1 MPRKPD
7 RSKPLKPDT
16 LVASHAVAQ
25 GPHGAVAPSIHL
37 ATTYRWDDVQA
48 KPSFDYSRTVNPTR
62 KDLELLLAELE
73 GGASCVVTNTGMS
86 AIDLVL
92 KLIKPGD
99 LVVAPHDC
107 YGGTHRL
114 FTALAKKGD
123 FEVLFVDQT
132 DAKAAKDAIAQG
144 PRLFWIETPSNPLL
158 RIVDVAAL
166 ASAAKAKG
174 ALVCADNT
182 FLSPARQKPLALG
195 CDLVMH
201 STTKL
206 INGHTDVVGGAV
218 IAKDAQLGA
227 ELAWWSNAMGA
238 SGSPFDAYLTLRGA
252 RTLFA
257 RLDRQEATAMAIAE
271 ALEADDRVSKVN
283 YPGLESHPGH
293 GLAKAQ
299 QSGFGLILSF
309 DLAPGRNAV
318 AFMNALNLIT
328 PAASLGG
335 FETLACLPASMT
347 HAGMAPEARLEAGV
361 TDTLIRLSVGLENP
375 TDILGDIDQALEA
388 AV

>member
-1 MPRKPD
+1 MPRKVE
-7 RSKPLKPDT
+7 PDT
-16 LVASHAVAQ
+16 LVASHAVARD
-25 GPHGAVAPSIHL
+25 PAHGAVAPPIHL
-37 ATTYRWDDVQA
+37 ATTYRWDDVTQ
-48 KPSFDYSRTVNPTR
+48 KPGVDYSRTVNPTR
-62 KDLELLLAELE
+62 RQLEALLAQLE
-73 GGASCVVTNTGMS
+73 GGAACTVTNTGMA

-92 KLIKPGD
+92 NLLKPGD

-114 FTALAKKGD
+114 FTAKAKKGD

-132 DAKAAKDAIAQG
+132 DEAAAKDAIAQG

-166 ASAAKAKG
+166 AKAAKAKG

-218 IAKDAQLGA
+218 IAADAKLGE
-227 ELAWWSNAMGA
+227 ELAWWCNAVGA
-238 SGSPFDAYLTLRGA
+238 SGSAFDSYLTLRGV
-252 RTLFA
+252 RTLYA
-257 RLDRQEATAMAIAE
+257 RLDRQEGSAATVAT
-271 ALEADDRVSKVN
+271 ALEADARIAKVHF
-283 YPGLESHPGH
+283 PGLASHSGH
-293 GLAKAQ
+293 ALAKRQ
-299 QSGFGLILSF
+299 QSGFGIMLSF
-309 DLAPGRNAV
+309 DLAPGHDAV
-318 AFMNALNLIT
+318 AFMNALALIT

-347 HAGMAPEARLEAGV
+347 HAGMDPKARAEAGV

-375 TDILGDIDQALEA
+375 KDLLADIDQALKTA
-388 AV
+388 RG